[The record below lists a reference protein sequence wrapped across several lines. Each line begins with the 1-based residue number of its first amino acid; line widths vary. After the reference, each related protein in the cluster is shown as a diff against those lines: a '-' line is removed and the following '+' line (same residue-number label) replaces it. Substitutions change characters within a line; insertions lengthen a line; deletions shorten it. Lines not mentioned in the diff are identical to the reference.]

1 MSLTLLK
8 LPVEHVESCGLMVVI
23 EFEGQTYISNVERL
37 CTFFSGQVC
46 YLHNVRHQAMFEE
59 RQQDRIKIGA

>member
-1 MSLTLLK
+1 MVK
-8 LPVEHVESCGLMVVI
+8 LPVEHVESCGLVVSI

-37 CTFFSGQVC
+37 CTFFTGWVS
-46 YLHNVRHQAMFEE
+46 YLHNVWHQAMFEE